1 MREIV
6 FWTVASRSSQM
17 GSCWVTAT
25 RTVAG
30 EVEVMVV
37 DVFRSDR
44 NDGRAQVSGCCPG
57 LTKV

>member
-1 MREIV
+1 ME
-6 FWTVASRSSQM
+6 
-17 GSCWVTAT
+17 GGEDLTAT